1 MHTVWKGTISM
12 GLVTIPVK
20 LFSAVEDKDL
30 KFRQYHKDCKTPIS
44 YKKVASCDDD
54 VTSDEIIKVF
64 ETPNGRVVEIKE
76 EEMNKLKEEFELKT
90 VSIIDFVKLAEI
102 DPVYFDKTY
111 YIGPDSGGTK
121 AYALLSEILKKSKK
135 IGLAKITI
143 RSKQH
148 LSAIRPYKNAI
159 ILETLHFPDE
169 IRAIEGIPG
178 GVPEKAGLSE
188 RELQAGMMLVEQ
200 LTTTFNPENYTDSYR
215 TALEQLIN
223 QKVQSN
229 DFIATE
235 QEQPAAEQKN
245 VVDLMSALQASIDR
259 TKGQATPTK
268 TAAPKKTRAP
278 KKATS

>member
-20 LFSAVEDKDL
+20 LFSAVEDRDI

-54 VTSDEIIKVF
+54 VTTDEIIKVF
-64 ETPNGRVVEIKE
+64 ETPNGRVVEITE
-76 EEMNKLKEEFELKT
+76 EEINKLKEEFELKT
-90 VSIIDFVKLAEI
+90 VSIIDFVKLTEI

-111 YIGPDSGGTK
+111 YIGPDSGGGK

-148 LSAIRPYKNAI
+148 LAAIRPYKNSI

-169 IRAIEGIPG
+169 IRSIEGVPG
-178 GVPEKAGLSE
+178 SVPEKSGLSE

-200 LTTTFNPENYTDSYR
+200 LTTTFSPENYTDTYR
-215 TALEQLIN
+215 TALEQLID
-223 QKVQSN
+223 QKVQKN
-229 DFIATE
+229 EFFAAEDE
-235 QEQPAAEQKN
+235 KPAEQKN

-259 TKGQATPTK
+259 TKGQATP
-268 TAAPKKTRAP
+268 PKKTKAP

>member
-54 VTSDEIIKVF
+54 VTPEEIIKVF
-64 ETPNGRVVEIKE
+64 ETPNGRVVEITE
-76 EEMNKLKEEFELKT
+76 EEINKLKEEFELKT
-90 VSIIDFVKLAEI
+90 VSIIDFVKLSEI

-169 IRAIEGIPG
+169 IRAIEGVPG
-178 GVPEKAGLSE
+178 VVPEKAGLSE

-200 LTTTFNPENYTDSYR
+200 LTTAFNPENYTDTYR
-215 TALEQLIN
+215 TALEQLIT
-223 QKVQSN
+223 QKVN
-229 DFIATE
+229 TNEFVATE
-235 QEQPAAEQKN
+235 QEQPAEQKN

-259 TKGQATPTK
+259 TKGQAAP
-268 TAAPKKTRAP
+268 PKKPRAT

>member
-20 LFSAVEDKDL
+20 LFSAVEDKDI

-44 YKKVASCDDD
+44 YKKVASCDDE
-54 VTSDEIIKVF
+54 VTTDEIIKVF

-76 EEMNKLKEEFELKT
+76 EEINKLKEEFELKT
-90 VSIIDFVKLAEI
+90 VSIIDFIKLSEI

-111 YIGPDSGGTK
+111 YIGPDSGGAK
-121 AYALLSEILKKSKK
+121 AYSLLSEILKKSKK

-148 LSAIRPYKNAI
+148 LAAIRPYRNTI
-159 ILETLHFPDE
+159 VLETLHFPDE
-169 IRAIEGIPG
+169 IRSIEGIPG
-178 GVPEKAGLSE
+178 IVTEKGALSE

-200 LTTTFNPENYTDSYR
+200 LTTTFNPENYTDTYR
-215 TALEQLIN
+215 TALEQLISD
-223 QKVQSN
+223 KVQNN
-229 DFIATE
+229 DFIATGE
-235 QEQPAAEQKN
+235 QEPTEQKN

-259 TKGQATPTK
+259 TKDKATPTK
-268 TAAPKKTRAP
+268 PKTATKR
-278 KKATS
+278 KATS

>member
-44 YKKVASCDDD
+44 YKKVASCDDE
-54 VTSDEIIKVF
+54 VTPEEIIKVF
-64 ETPNGRVVEIKE
+64 ETPNGRVVEITE

-102 DPVYFDKTY
+102 DPVYFDRTY

-148 LSAIRPYKNAI
+148 LAAIRPYKNAI

-169 IRAIEGIPG
+169 IRAIENLPG
-178 GVPEKAGLSE
+178 GVPEKAGLAE

-200 LTTTFNPENYTDSYR
+200 LTTTFNPENYTDTYR
-215 TALEQLIN
+215 TALEQLISE
-223 QKVQSN
+223 KVNKN
-229 DFIATE
+229 DYIATG
-235 QEQPAAEQKN
+235 QEKPAEQKN

-259 TKGQATPTK
+259 TKGQATP
-268 TAAPKKTRAP
+268 PKKPKTKAP

>member
-44 YKKVASCDDD
+44 YKKVASCDDE
-54 VTSDEIIKVF
+54 VTPEEIIKVF
-64 ETPNGRVVEIKE
+64 ETPNGRVVEITE

-102 DPVYFDKTY
+102 DPVYFDRTY

-148 LSAIRPYKNAI
+148 LAAIRPYKNAI

-169 IRAIEGIPG
+169 IRAIENLPG
-178 GVPEKAGLSE
+178 GVPEKAGLAE

-200 LTTTFNPENYTDSYR
+200 LTTTFNPENYTDTYR
-215 TALEQLIN
+215 TALEQLISE
-223 QKVQSN
+223 KVNKN
-229 DFIATE
+229 DYIATG
-235 QEQPAAEQKN
+235 QEKPAEQKN

-259 TKGQATPTK
+259 TKGQATPPKKPKTK
-268 TAAPKKTRAP
+268 TP

>member
-20 LFSAVEDKDL
+20 LFSAVEDKDI
-30 KFRQYHKDCKTPIS
+30 KFRQYHKDCKTPIN
-44 YKKVASCDDD
+44 YKKVASCDDE
-54 VTSDEIIKVF
+54 VTPEEIIKVF
-64 ETPNGRVVEIKE
+64 ETPNGRVVEITE

-90 VSIIDFVKLAEI
+90 VSIIDFVKLSEI
-102 DPVYFDKTY
+102 DPVYFDRTY

-148 LSAIRPYKNAI
+148 LAAIRPYKNAI

-169 IRAIEGIPG
+169 IRAIENLPG
-178 GVPEKAGLSE
+178 GVPGLAE

-200 LTTTFNPENYTDSYR
+200 LTTTFNPENYTDTYR
-215 TALEQLIN
+215 TALEQLISE
-223 QKVQSN
+223 KVNKN
-229 DFIATE
+229 DYIATG
-235 QEQPAAEQKN
+235 QEKPAEQKN

-259 TKGQATPTK
+259 TKGQATP
-268 TAAPKKTRAP
+268 PKKPKTKAP